1 MRQEKLEYLQK
12 KYESRLNPKEDAVME
27 TGMGGRPGGAH
38 GGPHGGR
45 GRNGMAGGKPKN
57 VKKTEIGRA
66 SCRERVS
73 SCV

>member
-57 VKKTEIGRA
+57 VKKQLADCFPIFLRINGN
-66 SCRERVS
+66 
-73 SCV
+73 